1 MPQQMC
7 KLETTQKNLQI
18 QEIQKTPQRILK
30 QKTLPQILRRR
41 FYFIKTLQAKSRKS
55 NKSMFGAPAE
65 IIINSMIISH
75 LATAILSL
83 IIGSVVL
90 LLIKGT
96 KTHKAFGK
104 IWIGLML
111 YTAISS
117 FWIGDKF
124 SWIHGISIWVIIGIC
139 IALYA
144 IRYMKRPKAIRIHAG
159 FMVGNYIGL
168 WSAAIP
174 AALTEGRLTHQ
185 ILFG

>member
-1 MPQQMC
+1 MFEAPP
-7 KLETTQKNLQI
+7 
-18 QEIQKTPQRILK
+18 EILSNSIIL
-30 QKTLPQILRRR
+30 T
-41 FYFIKTLQAKSRKS
+41 
-55 NKSMFGAPAE
+55 
-65 IIINSMIISH
+65 H
-75 LATAILSL
+75 LATATLSL
-83 IIGSVVL
+83 IIGTAVL
-90 LLIKGT
+90 MLKKGT
-96 KTHKAFGK
+96 ILHKALGRT
-104 IWIGLML
+104 WVGLML

-144 IRYMKRPKAIRIHAG
+144 IRYMKRPKAIRIHSG
-159 FMVGNYIGL
+159 FMIGNYIGL